1 MNYLNKNNL
10 EIITQ
15 KKLDKLI
22 DKYKERIE
30 KEYESDRKRLNLF
43 GYNLSNIKIKNKDLQ
58 HIIISD
64 CLLNNVTFEKCDLK
78 DTDIRYSEIIN
89 VSFINCDFS
98 YGYFYKCNFIN
109 SDLSTCNIKN
119 SHFAITLFT
128 NTTMPDYPIACPEKG
143 SFIGYKKVCSIDDC
157 FNDYSKYYILKLEIP
172 EDAKRSSAAS
182 SKCRCDK
189 VKVLEI
195 QNLDGSI
202 AENITKAESFYNDK
216 FIYELGK
223 IAEESKFDECRWNEC
238 TAGIHF
244 FMKRKEAVNY

>member
-1 MNYLNKNNL
+1 MNYLDKNNL

-30 KEYESDRKRLNLF
+30 KGYESDRKRLNLF
-43 GYNLSNIKIKNKDLQ
+43 HYNLSNIKIKNKDLQ
-58 HIIISD
+58 HIIVFG
-64 CLLNNVTFEKCDLK
+64 CLLNNVTFENCDLK
-78 DTDIRYSEIIN
+78 DADIRYSEIIN

-98 YGYFYKCNFIN
+98 HGYFYKCNFIN

-119 SHFAITLFT
+119 SHFDNAIFN
-128 NTTMPDYPIACPEKG
+128 NTKMPDYPMACPERG

-157 FNDYSKYYILKLEIP
+157 FNDCPKEYILKLEIP
-172 EDAKRSSAAS
+172 KNAKHSSAAS
-182 SKCRCDK
+182 NKCRCDK

-202 AENITKAESFYNDK
+202 AENITEVKSFYNDK

-223 IAEESKFDECRWNEC
+223 TIEEPKFDECRWHEC
-238 TAGIHF
+238 TSGIHF
-244 FMKRKEAVNY
+244 FMNREEAVNY